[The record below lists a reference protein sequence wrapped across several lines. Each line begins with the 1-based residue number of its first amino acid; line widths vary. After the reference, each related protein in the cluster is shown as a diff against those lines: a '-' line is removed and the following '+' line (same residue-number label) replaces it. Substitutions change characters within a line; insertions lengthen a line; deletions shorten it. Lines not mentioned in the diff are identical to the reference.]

1 YDGLRYPASDIPP
14 QARALYLR
22 NCVRVIADVEARP
35 QPVLQ
40 SPELDGPIDMSF
52 DVLRAVSPVHL
63 QYLRNMGVRAS
74 MSISLVVD
82 GRLWGLVACHH
93 GSPRPVD
100 ARQRTALE
108 MVGRHA
114 SMILDAHELRSFAR
128 ADAARRS
135 RRDALE
141 GRLHRATDA
150 RALVPE
156 VLELALG
163 SVEADGL
170 ALCLDGAWYTEGETP
185 GSEGLARALAW
196 A

>member
-1 YDGLRYPASDIPP
+1 SGLGQPLEGGHAMVAGLDAAADSSDFLPGIARQVQRISGYHRVMVYRFLPDYTGEVVAEALAGELASYDGLRYPASDIPP

-22 NCVRVIADVEARP
+22 NRVRVIADVEARP

-114 SMILDAHELRSFAR
+114 SMILDA
-128 ADAARRS
+128 
-135 RRDALE
+135 
-141 GRLHRATDA
+141 
-150 RALVPE
+150 
-156 VLELALG
+156 
-163 SVEADGL
+163 
-170 ALCLDGAWYTEGETP
+170 
-185 GSEGLARALAW
+185 
-196 A
+196 